1 MLFLMLYVLR
11 IRLGRI
17 VTFTIREWGRGFL
30 QSRPRPVVLRRQ
42 RAGPTDRAVSVR
54 RR

>member
-1 MLFLMLYVLR
+1 MLLLMLYVLR

-17 VTFTIREWGRGFL
+17 MAFTSREWNHGLL
-30 QSRPRPVVLRRQ
+30 QSRLRLVVLRRQ
-42 RAGPTDRAVSVR
+42 RARRGDGPVSVR